1 MTNQPETS
9 ADEQKASGF
18 NISLDGWTVALALVL
33 ALLIRIGLIKQV
45 PW

>member
-1 MTNQPETS
+1 MTTQSETNAGELKPKKS
-9 ADEQKASGF
+9 S
-18 NISLDGWTVALALVL
+18 ISLDAWAVALALVL

>member
-9 ADEQKASGF
+9 AGEEKTNGF
-18 NISLDGWTVALALVL
+18 KITLDAWAVALALVL

>member
-9 ADEQKASGF
+9 ADEEKVGGF
-18 NISLDGWTVALALVL
+18 KISLDAWAVALALGL

>member
-1 MTNQPETS
+1 MTAQPETT
-9 ADEQKASGF
+9 AAETKAKRTG
-18 NISLDGWTVALALVL
+18 ISLDAWAVTLALVL